1 MKTLPEVIND
11 LDRWM
16 DSPDTELT
24 LDTVSDAWEY
34 LKSYQN
40 LLKLIPFLVS
50 QAEQNVKK
58 GRTIG

>member
-1 MKTLPEVIND
+1 MKTLTEVIND

-34 LKSYQN
+34 LKSYQT
-40 LLKLIPFLVS
+40 LLKLVPFLVNEVERN
-50 QAEQNVKK
+50 AKK

>member
-1 MKTLPEVIND
+1 MKTLAEVIND

-34 LKSYQN
+34 LKSYEN
-40 LLKLIPFLVS
+40 LLKLIPFLVNE
-50 QAEQNVKK
+50 AERNNKK
-58 GRTIG
+58 GKTIG